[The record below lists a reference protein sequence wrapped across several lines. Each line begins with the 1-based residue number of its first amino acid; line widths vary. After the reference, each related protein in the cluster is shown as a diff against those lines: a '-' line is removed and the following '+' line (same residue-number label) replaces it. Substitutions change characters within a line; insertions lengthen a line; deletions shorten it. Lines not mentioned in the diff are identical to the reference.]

1 MRKLALMVAL
11 FAGMMMP
18 VTSMAAPK
26 SSSNSKSSKK
36 TKKGKTKEVKEE
48 IAPEEPADEG
58 LTFSDEQ
65 IMLNNQAVEAVSSGN
80 FKKAEQLFNAMLQ
93 IGEFNV
99 IWMNLGRTYAN
110 QNKCLE
116 AKEAYERV
124 ATAPA
129 IKDYTVEMI
138 QDTTRG
144 FVRDLEAQCSSK
156 IILNCNPPDMEVTID
171 GGQAF
176 ACISEPISL
185 VPGKHTIYAKTS
197 YGFNTIVVETIKNDT
212 KLADVRVI
220 DYEQVAT
227 DAGVTPEEIRHRSK
241 LYKALGYSFL
251 AGGAAI
257 AAGGFGFWGWAYL
270 KWQGYAKYS
279 NQKDKEYTAE
289 EIETYEKMKADGAD
303 QNMYNSYQV
312 IGGVIGAFGAAMLV
326 TGVTLIIVD
335 AKKYQPQV
343 EMLDSKEQNAFFE
356 FSPVFSPEFSGLML
370 SGRF

>member
-1 MRKLALMVAL
+1 MRRLALMVAL

-18 VTSMAAPK
+18 VTSMAAPT
-26 SSSNSKSSKK
+26 SSSKSKSSKK

-99 IWMNLGRTYAN
+99 IWMTLGRTYAN

-251 AGGAAI
+251 AGGAVI
-257 AAGGFGFWGWAYL
+257 AAGGFGFWGWAYYR
-270 KWQGYAKYS
+270 WQGFA
-279 NQKDKEYTAE
+279 KDKNND
-289 EIETYEKMKADGAD
+289 IDNEKYKGMSNDDK
-303 QNMYNSYQV
+303 NKYNSYQV